1 MKEDSWFRGALLSV
15 LFFGLMIGGPAPT
28 TAVSDAG
35 QNSPCTQW
43 YRDGMSQ
50 PCNSPDGESTLDLG
64 CKIFRNGDT
73 ATNMGTAAGVV
84 GGLASG
90 NLPLAG
96 ASAGGWA
103 LNRLIVSGCKL
114 LGLGGG

>member
-1 MKEDSWFRGALLSV
+1 MKEDSWFRGTLLSV
-15 LFFGLMIGGPAPT
+15 LFFGLMIGGSMPT
-28 TAVSDAG
+28 MAVSDAG
-35 QNSPCTQW
+35 QNGPCTEW

-50 PCNSPDGESTLDLG
+50 PCSSPDAENTLDAG
-64 CKIFRNGDT
+64 CKIFRDGDT
-73 ATNMGTAAGVV
+73 ATNFGTAGGVL
-84 GGLASG
+84 GGLLTG